1 MLHLWRICKLAR
13 TVKKSFKEE
22 LALNTVRQYVDKLL
36 TVKDTI
42 HAPALAG
49 VPFGKV

>member
-1 MLHLWRICKLAR
+1 MLHLWRICKLVR

-22 LALNTVRQYVDKLL
+22 LALNTVPQYVAKLP

-49 VPFGKV
+49 DLFGKV